1 MQKIF
6 LSSSIILFASLLS
19 FSGCIYKT
27 EADLNPAF
35 VCDTTN
41 MNYAKIKAVLE
52 NNTCMTCHSTSTA
65 NVSGGGYHLDTY
77 DNVKAFSVDSLL
89 YKAVT
94 HDPSVQ
100 PMPRPTGSPKISD
113 CDISKIS
120 RWMQNNF
127 PQ

>member
-1 MQKIF
+1 MQKIL
-6 LSSSIILFASLLS
+6 LSSLILPFIGLFS
-19 FSGCIYKT
+19 FSGCAYKT
-27 EADLNPAF
+27 DADLNPVF

-41 MNYAKIKAVLE
+41 MNFVKIQAILE
-52 NNTCMTCHSTSTA
+52 NNACMTCHSTSTA
-65 NVSGGGYHLDTY
+65 NVSGGGYHLDNY
-77 DNVKAFSVDSLL
+77 ENVKAFSIDSLL
-89 YKAVT
+89 YKSVT

-100 PMPRPTGSPKISD
+100 PMPRNLPKISD